1 VKVENLFAVETYPT
15 VHQMVSTVTG
25 QLRASTSPADLVR
38 ALFPC
43 GSVTGAPKMR
53 AIEII
58 RELEK
63 EPRGIYCGAIGSF
76 SPDGSAVFNVAI
88 RTLTI
93 EGTEGRLGIGGGI
106 VADSKPDG
114 EYEECLIK
122 ARFFEEGRPPLSLI
136 ETLGFDPVEGIVRRD
151 LHLARL
157 ARSAEAFGIPFDKG
171 AALDMLGNG
180 VRDAPGPLR
189 LRLQLNEDGSLEL
202 SCHPFVASAA
212 EARWTYRISPR
223 RVQSGD
229 LLLRHK
235 TSWRKFYDEDRAAA
249 NLVGY
254 DEVIYL
260 NERDELVEGSSTN
273 IFARVAGRLLTPAAS
288 CGPLDGCLR
297 RTLLE
302 SGECSEAVLH
312 PADLENAE
320 VYLGNSLRGLIRAMP
335 FTA

>member
-1 VKVENLFAVETYPT
+1 
-15 VHQMVSTVTG
+15 
-25 QLRASTSPADLVR
+25 
-38 ALFPC
+38 
-43 GSVTGAPKMR
+43 MR
-53 AIEII
+53 AIEVI

-76 SPDGSAVFNVAI
+76 SPDGSANFNVAI

-106 VADSKPDG
+106 VVDSKPDG

-136 ETLGFDPVEGIVRRD
+136 ETLRFDSMEGIVRAD

-157 ARSAEAFGIPFDKG
+157 ARSAAVFGIPFDKG
-171 AALDMLGNG
+171 TALDMLAGA
-180 VRDAPGPLR
+180 VRDAGGPSR
-189 LRLQLNEDGSLEL
+189 LRLQLNEDGSLEI
-202 SCHPFVASAA
+202 SCRPFVVPAP
-212 EARWTYRISPR
+212 EARWTYKISPR

-229 LLLRHK
+229 VLLHHK
-235 TSWRKFYDEDRAAA
+235 TSWREFHDEDRAAA
-249 NLVGY
+249 NLMGC
-254 DEVIYL
+254 DEVVYL

-273 IFARVAGRLLTPAAS
+273 IFLRVAGRLLTPPAS

-297 RTLLE
+297 RALLE
-302 SGECSEAVLH
+302 SGECAEAVLH
-312 PADLENAE
+312 LSDLEKSE

-335 FTA
+335 FIAQHASIRE